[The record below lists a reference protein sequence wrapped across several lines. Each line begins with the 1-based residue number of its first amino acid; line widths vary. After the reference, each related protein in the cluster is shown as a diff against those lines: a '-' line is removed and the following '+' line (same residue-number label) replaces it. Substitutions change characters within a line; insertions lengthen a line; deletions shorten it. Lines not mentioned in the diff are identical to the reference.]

1 MAIVYTFPQ
10 VAGADLVANDLLLL
24 SKMDQTGRPTKSVR
38 LEDLATFVVP
48 FVVPS
53 IGGPF
58 LPLTAGSTVP
68 LTGDLYIA
76 PNGAG
81 PSVGSKN
88 IVLRGIDDLGTEL
101 DAARIFTT
109 DSVINP
115 SGQDLFFQT
124 ADDAGTLQTGLYIDA
139 FQQIAIA
146 KSPATAQLDVGGSLN
161 IDGIALFQNR
171 LALVDATNQNQGLRF
186 THPAGG
192 ASGVVN
198 MYYNGVVAGSRFVIS
213 RAATGGAEIELESDG
228 DINLNRTGNGGVLI
242 GGLGN
247 YASDGA
253 AAAAG
258 VPINGLY
265 RNGNDLK
272 IRVT

>member
-1 MAIVYTFPQ
+1 MAVIYSYPT
-10 VAGADLVANDLLLL
+10 ASASSLSDSDLLVI
-24 SKMDQTGRPTKSVR
+24 SKMNVNGRPTKSVT
-38 LEDLATFVVP
+38 LSSLATFVVP
-48 FVVPS
+48 FVVPF

-58 LPLTAGSTVP
+58 LPLTAGPTVP
-68 LTGDLYIA
+68 LTGDLYMA

-88 IVLRGIDDLGTEL
+88 LVFRGIDDLGTEL

-124 ADDAGTLQTGLYIDA
+124 ADDTGTLQTGLYIDA

-161 IDGIALFQNR
+161 IDGIAEFQNR
-171 LALVDATNQNQGLRF
+171 LALVNATNQNQGLRF

-198 MYYNGVVAGSRFVIS
+198 MYYNGVAVGSRFVIS

-247 YASDGA
+247 YADDA
-253 AAAAG
+253 AAQAGG

-272 IRVT
+272 IRIT

>member
-88 IVLRGIDDLGTEL
+88 IVLRGIDDLGVEL

-109 DSVINP
+109 DSIINP

-161 IDGIALFQNR
+161 IDGIAGFQNR
-171 LALVDATNQNQGLRF
+171 LALENATNQNQGLRF

-198 MYYNGVVAGSRFVIS
+198 MYYNGVAVGSRFVIS

-247 YASDGA
+247 YADDAA

>member
-1 MAIVYTFPQ
+1 MAIVYSYPITR
-10 VAGADLVANDLLLL
+10 GSSLSDDDLLVL
-24 SKMDQTGRPTKSVR
+24 SKMNENGRPTKSVT
-38 LEDLATFVVP
+38 LSSLAAYIGN
-48 FVVPS
+48 S
-53 IGGPF
+53 SGLGGPF
-58 LPLTAGSTVP
+58 LPLSAGPTVP
-68 LTGDLYIA
+68 LTGDLYMA

-88 IVLRGIDDLGTEL
+88 LVFRGIDDLGTEL

-161 IDGIALFQNR
+161 IDGIAGFQNR
-171 LALVDATNQNQGLRF
+171 LALVNATNQNQGLRF

-198 MYYNGVVAGSRFVIS
+198 MYYNGLVAGSRFVIS

>member
-10 VAGADLVANDLLLL
+10 IAGADLVANDLLLL

-76 PNGAG
+76 PNGVG
-81 PSVGSKN
+81 PSVGSKS
-88 IVLRGIDDLGTEL
+88 IVFRGIDDLGAEL
-101 DAARIFTT
+101 DAAKIFTT

-161 IDGIALFQNR
+161 IDGIAGFQNR
-171 LALVDATNQNQGLRF
+171 LALVNATNQNQGLRF

-198 MYYNGVVAGSRFVIS
+198 MYYNGVAVGSRFVIS

-247 YASDGA
+247 YGSDGA

>member
-1 MAIVYTFPQ
+1 MWILGLIQSLTWTTSPCGVSGSLPITGLIKAPVPVFDVTVI
-10 VAGADLVANDLLLL
+10 
-24 SKMDQTGRPTKSVR
+24 TGRSW
-38 LEDLATFVVP
+38 DC
-48 FVVPS
+48 
-53 IGGPF
+53 
-58 LPLTAGSTVP
+58 
-68 LTGDLYIA
+68 
-76 PNGAG
+76 
-81 PSVGSKN
+81 
-88 IVLRGIDDLGTEL
+88 IVFRGIDDLGAEL
-101 DAARIFTT
+101 DAAKIFTT

-124 ADDAGTLQTGLYIDA
+124 ADDTGTLQTGLYIDA

-161 IDGIALFQNR
+161 IDGIAEFQNR
-171 LALVDATNQNQGLRF
+171 LALENATNQNQGLRF

-198 MYYNGVVAGSRFVIS
+198 MYYNGLIAGSRFVIS

-228 DINLNRTGNGGVLI
+228 DINLNRSGNGGVLI

-247 YASDGA
+247 YADDA
-253 AAAAG
+253 AAQAGG

>member
-10 VAGADLVANDLLLL
+10 IAGADLVANDLLLL

-76 PNGAG
+76 PNGVG
-81 PSVGSKN
+81 PSVGSKS
-88 IVLRGIDDLGTEL
+88 IVFRGIDDLGAEL
-101 DAARIFTT
+101 DAAKIFTT

-124 ADDAGTLQTGLYIDA
+124 ADDTGTLQTGLYIDA

-161 IDGIALFQNR
+161 IDGIAGFQNR
-171 LALVDATNQNQGLRF
+171 LALVNATNQNQGLRF

-198 MYYNGVVAGSRFVIS
+198 MYYNGVAVGSRFVIS

-247 YASDGA
+247 YADDA
-253 AAAAG
+253 AAQAGG

>member
-1 MAIVYTFPQ
+1 M
-10 VAGADLVANDLLLL
+10 
-24 SKMDQTGRPTKSVR
+24 
-38 LEDLATFVVP
+38 VP
-48 FVVPS
+48 FVVPF

-58 LPLTAGSTVP
+58 LPLTAGPTVP
-68 LTGDLYIA
+68 LAGDLYMA

-88 IVLRGIDDLGTEL
+88 LVFRGIDDLGTEL

-124 ADDAGTLQTGLYIDA
+124 ADDTGTLQTGLYIDA

-161 IDGIALFQNR
+161 IDGIAEFQNR
-171 LALVDATNQNQGLRF
+171 LALENATNQNQGLRF

-198 MYYNGVVAGSRFVIS
+198 MYYNGLIAGSRFVIS

-247 YASDGA
+247 YADDA
-253 AAAAG
+253 AAQAGG

>member
-10 VAGADLVANDLLLL
+10 IAGADLVANDLLLL

-76 PNGAG
+76 PNGVG
-81 PSVGSKN
+81 PSVGSKS
-88 IVLRGIDDLGTEL
+88 IVFRGIDDLGAEL
-101 DAARIFTT
+101 DAAKIFTT

-161 IDGIALFQNR
+161 IDGIAEFQNR
-171 LALVDATNQNQGLRF
+171 LALVNATNQNQGLRF

-192 ASGVVN
+192 TSGVVN
-198 MYYNGVVAGSRFVIS
+198 MYYNGVAVGSRFVIS

-247 YASDGA
+247 YGSDGA